1 MGWEEVDSRARGPG
15 TWEEHGVYGHR
26 GQAQGSRPSILKPTF
41 HISRRPGPCR
51 DGVKRWLAST
61 TLVRTFSGS
70 QVEFQEGVFE
80 TDAKAACIPQ
90 AKQALHTRLKAAVG
104 HVFSQ
109 ANSFEFAWVWAGF

>member
-1 MGWEEVDSRARGPG
+1 M
-15 TWEEHGVYGHR
+15 
-26 GQAQGSRPSILKPTF
+26 
-41 HISRRPGPCR
+41 
-51 DGVKRWLAST
+51 
-61 TLVRTFSGS
+61 
-70 QVEFQEGVFE
+70 FE